1 MAEVSIR
8 ILIMGY
14 IYLITNIINEKKY
27 VGKTVHSDPYVRWK
41 QHIQYAKS
49 DRITK
54 LSSVHSM
61 PIVRALKKYGV
72 KNFKFEVILKCDEKD
87 INLREEENIKKY
99 DSYYNGYNCTFG
111 GEGIR
116 KDPEQWSNHPHSRSV
131 TCWSLKGNYICDYKT
146 IGIALVETLGR
157 PPQKSE
163 RSCIRMCCKGKVF
176 QSFNYRWTWKGEKLI
191 EWPENKQIRL
201 RSRIY
206 GYHSVTGE
214 YKEWDSQADCAEY
227 VEGDRKNNNG
237 IKFSLDSP
245 RNAKIHCKKWWVFR
259 FIDGKK
265 VPFNKIKVT
274 PRDRGT
280 EYYKKIAELSNQ
292 KRRRPVTGI
301 NIKTNE
307 VVKFNSLS
315 EASYFI
321 KGDGNNKA
329 VSGIIKNIKGISKY
343 AFGHTWSYD

>member
-14 IYLITNIINEKKY
+14 IYLITNIINDKKY
-27 VGKTVHSDPYVRWK
+27 VGKTMNDDPFVRWK

-54 LSSVHSM
+54 LASVHTM

-72 KNFKFEVILKCDEKD
+72 KNFKFEVILKCDEKV
-87 INLREEENIKKY
+87 INLKEEENIKKY

-111 GEGIR
+111 GEGTR
-116 KDPEQWSNHPHSRSV
+116 KDPEQWSNHPFSKPV
-131 TCWSLKGNYICDYKT
+131 TCWSLDGNYICDYET

-157 PPQKSE
+157 IPKNSE
-163 RSCIRMCCKGKVF
+163 KNSIRSCCKGKFF

-191 EWPENKQIRL
+191 EWNGRKTRL

-214 YKEWDSQADCAEY
+214 YKEWDSQADCAEEI
-227 VEGDRKNNNG
+227 EGNRRCNNG
-237 IKFSLDSP
+237 VTLSLNSP
-245 RNAKIHCKKWWVFR
+245 RTAKTHCKKWWLFR

-265 VPFNKIKVT
+265 VPFDKIKVT

-280 EYYKKIAELSNQ
+280 EFYKRICEISNQ

-301 NIKTNE
+301 NIKTGE
-307 VVKFNSLS
+307 IVKFNSMS
-315 EASYFI
+315 EASYFL

-329 VSGIIKNIKGISKY
+329 VSGIFKNIKEGTKS